1 MPRGDFIVPQR
12 FGAAQHFIKL
22 NFAVALN
29 AGVGGSAV
37 YIFVYK
43 IGYDVLF
50 KTFLKIKGIVRNT
63 EPHANRAR
71 VFHVR

>member
-12 FGAAQHFIKL
+12 FGTAQHFIKL
-22 NFAVALN
+22 YFAVALN

-50 KTFLKIKGIVRNT
+50 KAFLKIKGIMRNT
-63 EPHANRAR
+63 EPYTNRAS
-71 VFHVR
+71 VFHIR